1 MMKKIFLLFFVLYL
15 TININVIAQQL
26 HDFTQFP
33 SVLFHINP
41 AYTGTK
47 GTLDAR
53 LSYRKQWTGFS
64 GAPTTQFVGMH
75 GRFWKGRIGVGS
87 SLYKD
92 ELGPIQMFDYGF
104 TAAYHIHFPDVEFS
118 AGIGIRFNKLTMNSS
133 GMTTHWE
140 GDPAVTPGVTAFA
153 KSKNA
158 LAGMMLY
165 NDRFHFGL
173 GVMNIISNQVALGG
187 IGATIKNKQHYFL
200 NFGYNFH
207 GHPYYVWENNLMA
220 EYVDGLPL
228 TINYNLRL
236 HYREKLS
243 VGAGWRLK
251 DAVYLQAGWVLF
263 RSVQIAYSY
272 DFGISK
278 LRKGHNG
285 THEITLAYRYDYEKK
300 KGKYN
305 NFNTFQRQRYN
316 IF

>member
-1 MMKKIFLLFFVLYL
+1 MKKNFRLLFALFL
-15 TININVIAQQL
+15 TINVNVFSQQL
-26 HDFTQFP
+26 HDFTQYS

-75 GRFWKGRIGVGS
+75 GRLWKGRIGLGS

-92 ELGPIQMFDYGF
+92 ELGPIRTFDYGF
-104 TAAYHIHFPDVEFS
+104 SAAGHFHFPDVEFS
-118 AGIGIRFNKLTMNSS
+118 AGISVRFNKLTLNTSE
-133 GMTTHWE
+133 MTTHWE
-140 GDPAVTPGVTAFA
+140 GDPAVTQAGSILA

-173 GVMNIISNQVALGG
+173 SVMNIIGTKIPVG
-187 IGATIKNKQHYFL
+187 GATIKSKQHYFL
-200 NFGYNFH
+200 TFGYNFH

-220 EYVDGLPL
+220 EYVDGLPM
-228 TINYNLRL
+228 TINYNLRM

-243 VGAGWRLK
+243 VGAGWRVR

-272 DFGISK
+272 DIGISK
-278 LRKGHNG
+278 LKKAHNG
-285 THEITLAYRYDYEKK
+285 THEVTLAYRYDYEKK

-305 NFNTFQRQRYN
+305 NFNTFQKQRYN

>member
-1 MMKKIFLLFFVLYL
+1 MEKNFRLLFALFL
-15 TININVIAQQL
+15 TINVNVFSQQL
-26 HDFTQFP
+26 HDFTQYP

-75 GRFWKGRIGVGS
+75 GRLWKGRIGLGS

-92 ELGPIQMFDYGF
+92 ELGPIRTFDYGF
-104 TAAYHIHFPDVEFS
+104 SAAGHFHFPDVEFS
-118 AGIGIRFNKLTMNSS
+118 AGISVRFNKLTLNTSDI
-133 GMTTHWE
+133 TTHWE
-140 GDPAVTPGVTAFA
+140 GDPAVTQAGSILA

-173 GVMNIISNQVALGG
+173 GVMNIIGTKIPVG
-187 IGATIKNKQHYFL
+187 GATIKSKQHYFL
-200 NFGYNFH
+200 TFGYNFH

-220 EYVDGLPL
+220 EYVDGLPM
-228 TINYNLRL
+228 TINYNLRM

-243 VGAGWRLK
+243 VGAGWRLR

-272 DFGISK
+272 DIGISK
-278 LRKGHNG
+278 LKKAHNG
-285 THEITLAYRYDYEKK
+285 THEVTLAYRYDYEKK

-305 NFNTFQRQRYN
+305 NFNTFQKQRYN